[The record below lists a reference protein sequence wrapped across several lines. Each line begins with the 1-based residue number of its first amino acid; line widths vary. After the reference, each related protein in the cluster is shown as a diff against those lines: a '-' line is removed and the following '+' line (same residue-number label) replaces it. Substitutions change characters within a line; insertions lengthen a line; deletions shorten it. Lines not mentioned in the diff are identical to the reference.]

1 MQITYN
7 LIITD
12 EVDNKKGN
20 EIHGL
25 VESLNCFFKDCS
37 YSLMV
42 EIFDIILI
50 CVSPEYDQFFQ
61 PKRPRYCKS
70 KLVPKPKYLWEKDSD
85 NMFHTV
91 KTLFIEI
98 KIDYQSFYQSDK
110 IEGYTIIGNTLLK
123 YLKEMKYP
131 VAIRKSFDKE
141 RFNKDM
147 KEFFQSIGCK
157 LDVE

>member
-1 MQITYN
+1 MDISIGCYVSCLGTIDKDREIEELESQMKHFFQ
-7 LIITD
+7 
-12 EVDNKKGN
+12 NK
-20 EIHGL
+20 
-25 VESLNCFFKDCS
+25 V
-37 YSLMV
+37 YSPDVM
-42 EIFDIILI
+42 IYSIGII
-50 CVSPEYDQFFQ
+50 CVKPEYDQFSK
-61 PKRPRYCKS
+61 PKRPRYYRNRDFKTPRGFPDDGTVLS
-70 KLVPKPKYLWEKDSD
+70 FVKYMYIDL
-85 NMFHTV
+85 
-91 KTLFIEI
+91 
-98 KIDYQSFYQSDK
+98 KIDFSPFAYSNK